1 MHNTSVSTSMADG
14 EFSPLRGERET
25 FRGMEMLNVLH
36 LSSSV
41 KRMLRQLYKHVFK
54 GIATYHEFR

>member
-1 MHNTSVSTSMADG
+1 MADG